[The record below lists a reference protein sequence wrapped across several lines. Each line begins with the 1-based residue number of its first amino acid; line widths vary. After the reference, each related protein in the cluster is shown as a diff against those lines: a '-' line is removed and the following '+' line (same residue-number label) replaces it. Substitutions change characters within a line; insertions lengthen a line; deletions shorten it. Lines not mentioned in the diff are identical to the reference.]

1 MPRNV
6 SVDSGPMKYAQTA
19 SVGPH
24 VVHLDEPTELG
35 GNDTGPNAHEL
46 LMASLGACTNITVQ
60 MYAERHHWPLAGVHA
75 ALSYVRVIAEN
86 PADSDAKSG
95 MVDRIELEISFAGIL
110 SEEQQQRLLEIAGR
124 CPVHRMLA
132 PKVQIDTRLLVSN
145 SPSPLVRAPG
155 IVQETEEI

>member
-6 SVDSGPMKYAQTA
+6 SVDSGPVKYGQTA
-19 SVGPH
+19 SVGPY
-24 VVHLDEPTELG
+24 VVHLDEPTDLG

-46 LMASLGACTNITVQ
+46 IMASLGACTNTTVQ
-60 MYAERHHWPLAGVHA
+60 MYAERHQWPLTGVHA
-75 ALSYVRVIAEN
+75 ALSCARVIPEN

-95 MVDRIELEISFAGIL
+95 MVDRIELEISFAGNL

-132 PKVQIDTRLLVSN
+132 PQVQIDTRLLVSD
-145 SPSPLVRAPG
+145 SPRHS
-155 IVQETEEI
+155 